1 MKKRS
6 AGQSFLA
13 MKEIN
18 AQAAI
23 LGKNAREKQKS
34 IGEIVSELSI
44 IKEQLRH
51 PNVVRCGEVE
61 GRRRYTQ
68 VCCCSMLF
76 RCVFA

>member
-1 MKKRS
+1 
-6 AGQSFLA
+6 

-51 PNVVRCGEVE
+51 PNVVRYGNEALLQSALNNARLAE
-61 GRRRYTQ
+61 T
-68 VCCCSMLF
+68 SK
-76 RCVFA
+76 